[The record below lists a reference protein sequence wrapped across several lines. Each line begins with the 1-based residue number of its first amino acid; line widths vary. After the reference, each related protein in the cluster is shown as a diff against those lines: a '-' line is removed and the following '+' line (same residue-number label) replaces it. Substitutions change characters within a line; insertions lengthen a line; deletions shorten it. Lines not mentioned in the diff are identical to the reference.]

1 MARKSNKTAHV
12 LNLLAGHDAAKDAD
26 DQASIESESSG
37 GSAAQTA
44 SGSAAPQAA
53 QDGAA
58 SGSGVSQSDSD
69 GTAPQAVSG
78 RQSRQAA
85 PPTAAG
91 RQSRQAAAGSAASQR
106 ASGRPARQPGG
117 SAAASAATVSGNAG
131 PAAAPAP
138 VVSAQNN
145 IAVIDKTGDDPVA
158 ELIQQKLSSEFE
170 KQMKQSQPE
179 ASSAEN
185 ITPAPE
191 MDAGSA
197 EDSEYPSDDL
207 PLTEAEEIL
216 DDIDLEGLLLSDA
229 EPIAPEPEQEASM
242 NEINAD
248 AIILDEDAAEA
259 FDDVSGADSF
269 PEPED
274 ESLILSAAEPLPEST
289 PVSQPAVDQ
298 DIAPVSQ
305 TAASQD
311 IAPVSQP
318 VTVQDAEAAVPAQE
332 AAVSPQPDQ
341 TPAAAP
347 EAPPVQEAAPISQS
361 ASEPAVSAPAPVPTP
376 EPEPEPEPDFAAIN
390 VMEHIVRD
398 KIIYFMRQFDVCTC
412 DRCKADVTALTLN
425 GLMPKY
431 IVTTKAAVDPLLSYY
446 TNRLISD
453 VTVEATKSCMI
464 VKENPRH

>member
-26 DQASIESESSG
+26 DQASIESEASG

-44 SGSAAPQAA
+44 SGGAAPQAA
-53 QDGAA
+53 QANAA
-58 SGSGVSQSDSD
+58 SGSAVSQSDSD

-85 PPTAAG
+85 PQTAAG
-91 RQSRQAAAGSAASQR
+91 RQPRQAAAGSAATQK
-106 ASGRPARQPGG
+106 APGRPARQPGG
-117 SAAASAATVSGNAG
+117 SAAAVSGNAG
-131 PAAAPAP
+131 PVAAPAP

-170 KQMKQSQPE
+170 KQMKQSQPG
-179 ASSAEN
+179 ASSAKD
-185 ITPAPE
+185 ITPVPE

-197 EDSEYPSDDL
+197 EDSEYSSDAL

-229 EPIAPEPEQEASM
+229 EPIAPEPEQASSM

-248 AIILDEDAAEA
+248 AMILDEDAAEA
-259 FDDVSGADSF
+259 FDDISGADSF

-289 PVSQPAVDQ
+289 PVSQPA
-298 DIAPVSQ
+298 
-305 TAASQD
+305 
-311 IAPVSQP
+311 
-318 VTVQDAEAAVPAQE
+318 AVQE

-347 EAPPVQEAAPISQS
+347 EATPVQEATPISQS

-376 EPEPEPEPDFAAIN
+376 EPEPGPEPEPDFAAIN

>member
-26 DQASIESESSG
+26 DQASIESEASG

-44 SGSAAPQAA
+44 SGSAAPQTPQAN
-53 QDGAA
+53 AA
-58 SGSGVSQSDSD
+58 SGSAVSQSDSD

>member
-26 DQASIESESSG
+26 DQASIESEASG

-44 SGSAAPQAA
+44 SGGAATQAA
-53 QDGAA
+53 QANAA
-58 SGSGVSQSDSD
+58 SGSAVSQSDSD

-78 RQSRQAA
+78 RQPRQAA
-85 PPTAAG
+85 PQTAAG
-91 RQSRQAAAGSAASQR
+91 RQPRQAAAGSAATQK
-106 ASGRPARQPGG
+106 APGRPARQPGG
-117 SAAASAATVSGNAG
+117 SAAASAAPVSGNAG
-131 PAAAPAP
+131 PATTPAP

-179 ASSAEN
+179 ASSAKD
-185 ITPAPE
+185 ITPVPE

-197 EDSEYPSDDL
+197 EDSEYPSDAL

-216 DDIDLEGLLLSDA
+216 DDIDLDGLLLSDA
-229 EPIAPEPEQEASM
+229 EPIAPEPEQASSM

-248 AIILDEDAAEA
+248 AMILDEDAAEA
-259 FDDVSGADSF
+259 FDDIPGADSF

-289 PVSQPAVDQ
+289 PVSQP
-298 DIAPVSQ
+298 
-305 TAASQD
+305 
-311 IAPVSQP
+311 

-332 AAVSPQPDQ
+332 AAVSPQPDR

-347 EAPPVQEAAPISQS
+347 EANPVQEAAPISQS

-376 EPEPEPEPDFAAIN
+376 VPEPGPEPEPDFAAIN